1 MASMRPPSDPDLP
14 PVPPWLRLRIDPD
27 APAHTKLSPPLMG
40 TELAA
45 SGQTAD
51 RPFPVRIPVRI
62 AYVTETYPPELN
74 GVAATAARMIE
85 QLQLRGWKIDL
96 VRPRQP
102 HETPLDTADELRTR
116 GLALPMYPDL
126 RAGLAS
132 SERLAARWARQRPT
146 VVHVAT
152 EGPLGLAAVRA
163 AHRLALPVTSD
174 FRTNFHWYIRHYGM
188 PWAQRPVFAYLRHF
202 HNRTDR
208 CFVPTPAL
216 KAQLEA
222 TGFERV
228 EVVGRGVDSVRFSP
242 QHRCA
247 TLRASWGVHG
257 DEPVVLHVG
266 RLAPEKNVRLVF
278 EAFRVLANRAR
289 GARLVLVGDGP
300 QHDALRREFPEAIFA
315 GRKSGSELARYYA
328 SADLFL
334 FPSLTDTFG
343 NVLLEALASGLLVVA
358 YDMAAAN
365 AHMSN
370 GSNGL
375 LVRPGDSHGFIATA
389 SAAGAQLRVLGH
401 LREAARDTATQL
413 TWDHI
418 VRRFEASLL
427 QVAHV
432 RDAPDAQTVIA

>member
-1 MASMRPPSDPDLP
+1 M
-14 PVPPWLRLRIDPD
+14 
-27 APAHTKLSPPLMG
+27 
-40 TELAA
+40 
-45 SGQTAD
+45 
-51 RPFPVRIPVRI
+51 RI

-74 GVAATAARMIE
+74 GVAATAARTIE
-85 QLQLRGWKIDL
+85 HLHLRGWKIDL

-102 HETPLDTADELRTR
+102 HETALDTRDELRTR
-116 GLALPMYPDL
+116 GLALPMYRDL
-126 RAGLAS
+126 RLGLAS
-132 SERLAARWARQRPT
+132 SERLAARWERQRPT

-188 PWAQRPVFAYLRHF
+188 PWAQTPVFAYLRYF

-247 TLRASWGVHG
+247 TLRASWGVRG

-278 EAFRVLANRAR
+278 EAFRMLVNRAR

-300 QHDALRREFPEAIFA
+300 QHDALRAEFPEAIFA

-343 NVLLEALASGLLVVA
+343 NVLLEALSSGLLVVA

-401 LREAARDTATQL
+401 LRQAARETAMVL

-432 RDAPDAQTVIA
+432 RGASDVQTVIA

>member
-1 MASMRPPSDPDLP
+1 MRPSTDSRS
-14 PVPPWLRLRIDPD
+14 VRSLRLRIDPP
-27 APAHTKLSPPLMG
+27 APAQAATPPLSLG

-45 SGQTAD
+45 SRRKAD

-74 GVAATAARMIE
+74 GVAATAARTIE
-85 QLQLRGWKIDL
+85 HLQLRGWKIDL

-102 HETPLDTADELRTR
+102 HESALDSPDELRTR

-126 RAGLAS
+126 RIGLAT
-132 SERLAARWARQRPT
+132 SERLAARWERQRPT

-174 FRTNFHWYIRHYGM
+174 YRTNFHWYISHYGM
-188 PWAQRPVFAYLRHF
+188 PWAQAPVFAYLRHF

-222 TGFERV
+222 ARFERV
-228 EVVGRGVDSVRFSP
+228 EVVGRGVDSARFSP

-247 TLRASWGVHG
+247 ELRASWGVRA

-266 RLAPEKNVRLVF
+266 RLAAEKNVRLAF

-289 GARLVLVGDGP
+289 GARLVVVGDGP
-300 QHDALRREFPEAIFA
+300 QHDALRRQYPEAIFA

-328 SADLFL
+328 SADVFL
-334 FPSLTDTFG
+334 FPSVTDTFG

-375 LVRPGDSHGFIATA
+375 LVRPGDSHGFVATA

-401 LREAARDTATQL
+401 LRQAARDTATAL

-432 RDAPDAQTVIA
+432 RDAPDVQTVIA